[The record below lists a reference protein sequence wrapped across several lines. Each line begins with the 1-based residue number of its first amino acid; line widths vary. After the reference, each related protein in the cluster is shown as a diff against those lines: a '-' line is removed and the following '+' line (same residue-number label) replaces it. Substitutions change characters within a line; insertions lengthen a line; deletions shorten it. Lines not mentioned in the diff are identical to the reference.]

1 MATVKLDPAKGIQI
15 PNLTTTERN
24 AISSPETGAI
34 IWNTTTSEI
43 NQYNGSAWEIT
54 YTDTNTQIAGIT
66 SSADATAITI
76 DSSEN
81 VGIGVTPAMASSSYN
96 GLHIGA
102 TYPTMKLSSNSSG
115 HAAADGFHL
124 RIDSTP
130 RVEYWNYENTDQVF
144 SNNNSEKIRILAGG
158 GITFNGDTAAA
169 NALDDYEEG
178 TWTPTL
184 SGTSGGPSGV
194 NFTSRLGWYT
204 KIGRVVI
211 ADCRLAMSSWSSGPS
226 GSALISGLPF
236 NPPASSNYFASPTIG
251 YTHNFD
257 ADNAPKG
264 GFVEEGSSV
273 IRLIKA
279 NDSDARQV
287 FSQNVSA
294 SALNGNETIFI
305 SVAYIVSA

>member
-54 YTDTNTQIAGIT
+54 YTPVAGIT

-158 GITFNGDTAAA
+158 GITFNGDTATA

-178 TWTPTL
+178 NWTVTSSDSA
-184 SGTSGGPSGV
+184 SGFYQSAHYVKVGGIVHVRAYFGD
-194 NFTSRLGWYT
+194 
-204 KIGRVVI
+204 IGGGTTF
-211 ADCRLAMSSWSSGPS
+211 A
-226 GSALISGLPF
+226 GLPF
-236 NPPASSNYFASPTIG
+236 ATEASTALSIHQMYQVNWPSSAKQLACYVSGSNIYFRWQTDTGVGASL
-251 YTHNFD
+251 
-257 ADNAPKG
+257 
-264 GFVEEGSSV
+264 SSTDTAHSSCTFG
-273 IRLIKA
+273 IAGTYKTTA
-279 NDSDARQV
+279 
-287 FSQNVSA
+287 
-294 SALNGNETIFI
+294 
-305 SVAYIVSA
+305 

>member
-178 TWTPTL
+178 NWTVTSSDSA
-184 SGTSGGPSGV
+184 SGFYQSAHYVKVGGIVHVRAYFGD
-194 NFTSRLGWYT
+194 
-204 KIGRVVI
+204 IGGGTTF
-211 ADCRLAMSSWSSGPS
+211 A
-226 GSALISGLPF
+226 GLPF
-236 NPPASSNYFASPTIG
+236 ATEASTALSIHQMYQVNWPSSAKQLACYVSGSNIYFRWQTDTGVGASL
-251 YTHNFD
+251 
-257 ADNAPKG
+257 
-264 GFVEEGSSV
+264 SSTDTAHSSCTFG
-273 IRLIKA
+273 IAGTYKTTA
-279 NDSDARQV
+279 
-287 FSQNVSA
+287 
-294 SALNGNETIFI
+294 
-305 SVAYIVSA
+305 

>member
-66 SSADATAITI
+66 SAADATAITI

-102 TYPTMKLSSNSSG
+102 TYPTMKLSSTSSG
-115 HAAADGFHL
+115 HAATDGFHL

-144 SNNNSEKIRILAGG
+144 ANNNGEKLRIQSGG
-158 GITFNGDTAAA
+158 GISFNGDTAAA

-178 TWTPTL
+178 TWTPAVNN
-184 SGTSGGPSGV
+184 GTISSANEAV
-194 NFTSRLGWYT
+194 YT
-204 KIGRVVI
+204 KIGNLCHISCTLKGFSDKSSNAEVVI
-211 ADCRLAMSSWSSGPS
+211 TGLPYTQKKVATVGTVIAYQNGNSNPLG
-226 GSALISGLPF
+226 LISGTVTQFKIFYLH
-236 NPPASSNYFASPTIG
+236 NASSWGTQN
-251 YTHNFD
+251 HNTL
-257 ADNAPKG
+257 
-264 GFVEEGSSV
+264 GSDPHFYLV
-273 IRLIKA
+273 GTYL
-279 NDSDARQV
+279 
-287 FSQNVSA
+287 
-294 SALNGNETIFI
+294 
-305 SVAYIVSA
+305 VA

>member
-184 SGTSGGPSGV
+184 IGSGGGTGTWASST
-194 NFTSRLGWYT
+194 NTYT
-204 KIGRVVI
+204 KVGRAVHFT
-211 ADCRLAMSSWSSGPS
+211 AYLTATSL
-226 GSALISGLPF
+226 GSASNAVIIGGLPF
-236 NPPASSNYFASPTIG
+236 TN
-251 YTHNFD
+251 
-257 ADNAPKG
+257 
-264 GFVEEGSSV
+264 
-273 IRLIKA
+273 
-279 NDSDARQV
+279 
-287 FSQNVSA
+287 A
-294 SALNGNETIFI
+294 SAGGYQAVATGAASGLAITAGTCVTAFI
-305 SVAYIVSA
+305 DVNSTRIYPRIWNATTGTAAYGFYVTELTADGQLMLSGTYFTT

>member
-178 TWTPTL
+178 TWTPALNGGSTPQA
-184 SGTSGGPSGV
+184 SAPQGTYVKVGSLVTCHMMWWG
-194 NFTSRLGWYT
+194 FTAT
-204 KIGRVVI
+204 AVAAQIT
-211 ADCRLAMSSWSSGPS
+211 
-226 GSALISGLPF
+226 GLPF
-236 NPPASSNYFASPTIG
+236 TSTGSYVTATIG
-251 YTHNFD
+251 SNTWTN
-257 ADNAPKG
+257 NG
-264 GFVEEGSSV
+264 
-273 IRLIKA
+273 
-279 NDSDARQV
+279 
-287 FSQNVSA
+287 A
-294 SALNGNETIFI
+294 SAWGYNASTIRVVDCVNKNEATGIAGYPRYI
-305 SVAYIVSA
+305 SMSITYQTT

>member
-1 MATVKLDPAKGIQI
+1 MATVKLDPAKGVQI
-15 PNLTTTERN
+15 PNLSTTERN

-54 YTDTNTQIAGIT
+54 YTPVAGIT

-158 GITFNGDTAAA
+158 GITFNGDTATA

-178 TWTPTL
+178 NWTVTSSDSA
-184 SGTSGGPSGV
+184 SGFYQSAHYVKVGGIVHVRAYFGD
-194 NFTSRLGWYT
+194 
-204 KIGRVVI
+204 IGGGTTF
-211 ADCRLAMSSWSSGPS
+211 A
-226 GSALISGLPF
+226 GLPF
-236 NPPASSNYFASPTIG
+236 ATEASTALSIHQMYQVNWPSSAKQLACYVSGSNIYFRWQTDTGVGASL
-251 YTHNFD
+251 
-257 ADNAPKG
+257 
-264 GFVEEGSSV
+264 SSTDTAHSSCTFG
-273 IRLIKA
+273 IAGTYKTTA
-279 NDSDARQV
+279 
-287 FSQNVSA
+287 
-294 SALNGNETIFI
+294 
-305 SVAYIVSA
+305 